1 VRPQPSDNAVKYDAE
16 VTIKFY
22 FMLEADDDVQAE
34 ELATY
39 EWQDNLYH
47 GEIQNVVVD
56 MVEEDDEEE
65 EEE

>member
-1 VRPQPSDNAVKYDAE
+1 MRPQPSDDAVQYEAE
-16 VTIKFY
+16 VTVKFY
-22 FMLEADDDVQAE
+22 FTLEADDDMQASD
-34 ELATY
+34 LATY

-47 GEIQNVVVD
+47 SEIQNVVVD